1 MAVNYEITELRN
13 GVRICARR
21 AMKLWVR
28 ILASSFFAVLA
39 LSITD
44 SFIGN
49 WSWALA
55 LIVAIGTFATV
66 RGSVA
71 ELRATN
77 VEFATRGNPGR
88 QGSRITRMVCTGD
101 VRRLEFRDPAGQ
113 LSGLYAVT
121 GRSAQC
127 ILPFVDYAETREVIG
142 AIESKFPGL
151 AEAWNAESPPSD
163 RSLTL
168 GPGETK

>member
-1 MAVNYEITELRN
+1 
-13 GVRICARR
+13 
-21 AMKLWVR
+21 MKLWGR
-28 ILASSFFAVLA
+28 ILASSFFAVLT

-55 LIVAIGTFATV
+55 LIVAIGTFTSA

-71 ELRATN
+71 ELRAAN
-77 VEFATRGNPGR
+77 VEFITMGSLGR
-88 QGSRITRMVCTGD
+88 QGSRITRIVCTGD

-113 LSGLYAVT
+113 RSGLYAVT
-121 GRSAQC
+121 ARSARC
-127 ILPFVDYAETREVIG
+127 ILPFVGYAETLEVIR

-151 AEAWNAESPPSD
+151 AEAWHAA
-163 RSLTL
+163 SLSGDHFPAPGL
-168 GPGETK
+168 GG